1 MISAQHL
8 NLLDEA
14 MRPRRERFSSVDGL
28 RALAALLVVIGLVN
42 AGLRLAADRSALA
55 AQSAQQELMA
65 LQSRPAA
72 AAAVAGAP
80 SPSELAAL
88 QRRYATTQQVFAAIQ
103 SGAAGSVQGYS
114 PYLTALAR
122 QSQNLGGR
130 ALWITELSI
139 AADGSGLDLK
149 GRMTD
154 PRVLP
159 EYLNH
164 LNGEPLFRG
173 RSFAQVSLR
182 ALPLAGELDG
192 GALARGAADALPS
205 GVTEFALHAQA
216 TAQTLAASALPLGT
230 LR

>member
-28 RALAALLVVIGLVN
+28 RALAVLLVVIALAH
-42 AGLRLAADRSALA
+42 AGLRVAATRDAQAAQAAQQQLTALQAPALA
-55 AQSAQQELMA
+55 ASA
-65 LQSRPAA
+65 P
-72 AAAVAGAP
+72 VAGGP
-80 SPSELAAL
+80 SPAELATL
-88 QRRYATTQQVFAAIQ
+88 QRRYASSQRVFSAIQ

-114 PYLTALAR
+114 QYLTALAR
-122 QSQNLGGR
+122 QSQNLDGR

-139 AADGSGLDLK
+139 APEGGGLDLV

-159 EYLNH
+159 EYLNR

-173 RSFAQVSLR
+173 RAFAQVSLR
-182 ALPLAGELDG
+182 ALPRAGELDLMHNP
-192 GALARGAADALPS
+192 AEALPS
-205 GVTEFALHAQA
+205 GVTEFALHAHP
-216 TAQTLAASALPLGT
+216 TGPTLASAGLPTGSA
-230 LR
+230 R

>member
-42 AGLRLAADRSALA
+42 AGLRLAADRSAQA
-55 AQSAQQELMA
+55 AQAAQQELTA
-65 LQSRPAA
+65 LQSRPATV
-72 AAAVAGAP
+72 AAVAGAP
-80 SPSELAAL
+80 SPAELAAL
-88 QRRYATTQQVFAAIQ
+88 QRRYASTQQVYTAIQ

-114 PYLTALAR
+114 QYLTALAR

-139 AADGSGLDLK
+139 AADGSGLDLL

-173 RSFAQVSLR
+173 RSFAQMSLR
-182 ALPLAGELDG
+182 ALPLAGDLDG
-192 GALARGAADALPS
+192 AAAARAAGDTLPS

-216 TAQTLAASALPLGT
+216 TGQTLAASALPMGA

>member
-42 AGLRLAADRSALA
+42 AGLRLAADRSAQA
-55 AQSAQQELMA
+55 VRAAQQELMA
-65 LQSRPAA
+65 LQSHPATA
-72 AAAVAGAP
+72 GAVAGAP
-80 SPSELAAL
+80 SPAELATL
-88 QRRYATTQQVFAAIQ
+88 QRRYASTQQVYTAIQ

-114 PYLTALAR
+114 QYLTALAR

-139 AADGSGLDLK
+139 AADGSGLDLL

-182 ALPLAGELDG
+182 AVPLPGELDG
-192 GALARGAADALPS
+192 SAVARGGDALPS

-216 TAQTLAASALPLGT
+216 TGQTLAASALPMGT

>member
-14 MRPRRERFSSVDGL
+14 MRPRRERFSSVHGL

-42 AGLRLAADRSALA
+42 VGLRLAAVREVRA
-55 AQSAQQELMA
+55 AQAAQQQLIA
-65 LQSRPAA
+65 LQQQPEAA
-72 AAAVAGAP
+72 PVAVAGGP
-80 SPSELAAL
+80 SPTELATL
-88 QRRYATTQQVFAAIQ
+88 QRRYASTQQVFGAIQ
-103 SGAAGSVQGYS
+103 SGAAGSAQGYS
-114 PYLTALAR
+114 QYLAALAR

-139 AADGSGLDLK
+139 ASDGGGLDLQ

-182 ALPLAGELDG
+182 ALPMQGDLDD
-192 GALARGAADALPS
+192 GALAGGSAEMVPGR
-205 GVTEFALHAQA
+205 VTEFALHANPGVTGPA
-216 TAQTLAASALPLGT
+216 LAPGSA
-230 LR
+230 R